1 MCGNN
6 PDRIAAESG
15 EFLLTEDSYFLIVE
29 PVETVFANRFAGVA
43 VIIDKGKFWEMDLG
57 CGSIKSEFADS
68 LALLARNSGATGV
81 KYE

>member
-6 PDRIAAESG
+6 PDLLATESG
-15 EFLLTEDSYFLIVE
+15 ELLLTENSYFLIVE
-29 PVETVFANRFAGVA
+29 PVETVFMNRFSGVA

-57 CGSIKSEFADS
+57 CGPIRSEFADR
-68 LALLARNSGATGV
+68 LALLAKNSGATVV